1 MESWEYND
9 VRKRQRMER
18 MCWKRCKIPRGG
30 LHLCV
35 SVCVCV
41 CERLRENYCM
51 CRCVI

>member
-30 LHLCV
+30 AF
-35 SVCVCV
+35 VCKCV
-41 CERLRENYCM
+41 CETESKLLY
-51 CRCVI
+51 V